1 MKPVETY
8 QVHMPVDEGL
18 GENYRIMLNEQQALE
33 LIGKLADKLAHR
45 RRDGEGQLKDGRVYI
60 ELHMTTFPHY
70 GMESLWD

>member
-1 MKPVETY
+1 MATTRY

-45 RRDGEGQLKDGRVYI
+45 QRDGEGQLKDDRVYI